1 MGIIHGHLI
10 PDYFKL
16 PIIPANGRAMIRH
29 HSKMDIIRELREHD
43 IMPTHQRIEIF
54 KVLFAKP
61 QHLSADQ
68 VLEKVN
74 KYDAHVSKATVY
86 NTLGLFAR
94 KGLIREVIVDPSKI
108 FYDPTT
114 TPHHHIYNV
123 DTGTL
128 LDIDAEELNMG
139 NIPPPPAGTHIE
151 GIDVVIRV
159 RSLNDPLP
167 ADGTTH

>member
-1 MGIIHGHLI
+1 ML
-10 PDYFKL
+10 KL
-16 PIIPANGRAMIRH
+16 Y
-29 HSKMDIIRELREHD
+29 SKIEIIRELREHD

-61 QHLSADQ
+61 QHLSAEQ

-74 KYDAHVSKATVY
+74 KFDALVSKATVY

-94 KGLIREVIVDPSKI
+94 KGLIREVIVDPAKI

-114 TPHHHIYNV
+114 APHHHIYNM

-128 LDIDAEELNMG
+128 MDVNVEEFDVG
-139 NIPPPPAGTHIE
+139 NIPAPPAGTHIE

-159 RSLNDPLP
+159 RSITEE
-167 ADGTTH
+167 TTAKPH